1 MISGISRGQT
11 IAVTLGGTSSE
22 RSISLLSGENVALAL
37 EQAGAKVLRVDTSE
51 EGWAGQLKQATF
63 VFNLLHGPG
72 GEDGRLQS
80 VFEFM
85 GMPYSGSG
93 VLGSALAM
101 DKIRAKQV
109 WLGAGLP
116 TPSFSVLNVMSN
128 WHQIINCYSE
138 VFVKPAYEGS
148 SLGMTYVSSEKQLQG
163 AFEVAR
169 KFGSEVLAEQYIN
182 GKEYT
187 VAILGDATLPS
198 IRIETSQGFYDY
210 DAKYRSQS
218 TLFHCPSGLNL
229 KEESELSELALEAFR
244 VIGGEVWG
252 RVDLIR
258 DLSGAWQ
265 ILEVNTIPGMT
276 SHSLVPMAAE
286 AAGIN
291 MLDLLTRIYQLS
303 LELPRGFA

>member
-1 MISGISRGQT
+1 MISEISRGQT
-11 IAVTLGGTSSE
+11 VAVTLGGTSSE

-101 DKIRAKQV
+101 DKIRAKQI

-116 TPSFSVLNVMSN
+116 TPSFSTLTATSD
-128 WHQIINCYSE
+128 WHQIIDCYSE

-148 SLGMTYVSSEKQLQG
+148 SLGMTYVSSEIELQK
-163 AFEVAR
+163 AFEIAR
-169 KFGSEVLAEQYIN
+169 EFGSEVLAERHIK
-182 GKEYT
+182 GEEYT

-210 DAKYRSQS
+210 DAK
-218 TLFHCPSGLNL
+218 
-229 KEESELSELALEAFR
+229 
-244 VIGGEVWG
+244 
-252 RVDLIR
+252 
-258 DLSGAWQ
+258 
-265 ILEVNTIPGMT
+265 
-276 SHSLVPMAAE
+276 
-286 AAGIN
+286 
-291 MLDLLTRIYQLS
+291 
-303 LELPRGFA
+303 